1 MSVGLPHGR
10 SPGVSPLVPRGEAV
24 LHLRACTTI
33 LGPRRLVAASQVPA
47 QRGQE
52 ADDLVLAQTE
62 SLADQE
68 PPRVLVLVTAKDP
81 TPRRPRRSVAE
92 DILLLFISLL
102 GVHNLL
108 GCWDETPFFCTFR
121 E

>member
-1 MSVGLPHGR
+1 MSAGLPRGR
-10 SPGVSPLVPRGEAV
+10 SPGVSPHVPREEAV

-33 LGPRRLVAASQVPA
+33 LGPRRLEAVPRVRAQWDREAA
-47 QRGQE
+47 
-52 ADDLVLAQTE
+52 DLVLAQTE

-81 TPRRPRRSVAE
+81 TPRRPRRSGAE

-108 GCWDETPFFCTFR
+108 GCWDETPFFLYLP
-121 E
+121 